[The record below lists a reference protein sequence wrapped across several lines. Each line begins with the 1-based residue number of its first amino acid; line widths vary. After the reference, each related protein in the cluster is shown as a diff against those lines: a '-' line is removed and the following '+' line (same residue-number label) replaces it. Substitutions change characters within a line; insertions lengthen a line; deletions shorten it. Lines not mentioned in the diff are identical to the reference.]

1 MWWTLTTGLAALAGN
16 EVGRRPAGP
25 RPDRA
30 AVFQRLQEAVRR
42 AGIEPELAPVRGGTD
57 GSMLTQMG
65 LPCPNIFAGGV
76 NFHGQT
82 EWVSTRSMGLSLCTV
97 LNLMTLYA
105 D

>member
-1 MWWTLTTGLAALAGN
+1 MYEYLKD
-16 EVGRRPAGP
+16 RPEIAEH
-25 RPDRA
+25 
-30 AVFQRLQEAVRR
+30 LQEAVRR
-42 AGIEPELAPVRGGTD
+42 TGTEPNLAPIRGGTD

-82 EWVSTRSMGLSLCTV
+82 EWISTRSMGLSLCTV

-105 D
+105 S